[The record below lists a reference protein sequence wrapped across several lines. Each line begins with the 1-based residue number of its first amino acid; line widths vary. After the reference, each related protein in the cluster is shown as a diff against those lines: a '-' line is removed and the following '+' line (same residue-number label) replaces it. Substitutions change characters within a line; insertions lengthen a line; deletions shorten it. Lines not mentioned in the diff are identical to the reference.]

1 MNEFNIES
9 PSQAKIMPP
18 DQPERLRI
26 AVLIPCYNEEQSIAK
41 VVRDFRA
48 ALGNATIYVY
58 DNASDDRTA
67 EIARDAGAI
76 VRFEPI
82 RGKGNVV
89 RRMFADVD
97 ADVYVMVDGDD
108 TYDAAVAPQLV
119 ERLLADGLDLVN
131 AVRAAENG
139 AAYRLGHRFGNVLLT
154 GVVAQLFGDRFSD
167 MLSGYKVF
175 SRRFV
180 KSFPTLVGG
189 FEIETELTVHA
200 LELRMLLAEVPTRYQ
215 DRPQGSTSKLH
226 TFRDGFRILWT
237 ILTLVREERPLPFFA
252 TIFVLLV
259 SLSIGLALP
268 LLSVYL
274 ETGLVPRFPTAILA
288 SGTMVLAFLSLVCG
302 LVLDTVTRGRQE
314 VKRLHYLA
322 YGPPPKPIAVP
333 KSDQ

>member
-1 MNEFNIES
+1 M
-9 PSQAKIMPP
+9 PS
-18 DQPERLRI
+18 DQRERLRV
-26 AVLIPCYNEEQSIAK
+26 AVLIPCYNEEQAIAA

-48 ALGNATIYVY
+48 ALGDAPIYVY
-58 DNASDDRTA
+58 DNASSDRTG
-67 EIARDAGAI
+67 EVAREAGAI

-97 ADVYVMVDGDD
+97 ADVYVLVDGDD
-108 TYDAAVAPQLV
+108 TYEAAAAPKLI
-119 ERLLADGLDLVN
+119 ERLLTDGLDLVT
-131 AVRAAENG
+131 AVRTAEHG
-139 AAYRLGHRFGNVLLT
+139 EAYRFGHRFGNVLLT

-180 KSFPTLVGG
+180 KTFPTLAGG

-200 LELRMLLAEVPTRYQ
+200 LELRMLLAEVPTKYR
-215 DRPQGSTSKLH
+215 DRPQGSTSKLN
-226 TFRDGFRILWT
+226 TFRDGFKILWT

-252 TIFVLLV
+252 TIFVLLM
-259 SLSIGLALP
+259 SFSIGVALP
-268 LLSVYL
+268 LFFVYL

-288 SGTMVLAFLSLVCG
+288 SATTVLAFLSLVCG
-302 LVLDTVTRGRQE
+302 LVLQTVTRGRQE

-322 YGPPPKPIAVP
+322 YGPPPKPIAGP
-333 KSDQ
+333 ESDT

>member
-1 MNEFNIES
+1 MNELHNES
-9 PSQAKIMPP
+9 ASQEKVMPP
-18 DQPERLRI
+18 NQPERLRI
-26 AVLIPCYNEEQSIAK
+26 AVLIPCYNEEQSIAN

-48 ALGNATIYVY
+48 ALGDATIYVY
-58 DNASDDRTA
+58 DNASDDKTA
-67 EIARDAGAI
+67 EVAREAGAI

-108 TYDAAVAPQLV
+108 TYDAAMAPQLV
-119 ERLLADGLDLVN
+119 ERLLTDGLDLVN
-131 AVRAAENG
+131 GLRTAEQG
-139 AAYRLGHRFGNVLLT
+139 EAYRMGHRFGNILLT

-180 KSFPTLVGG
+180 KSFPTLAGG

-200 LELRMLLAEVPTRYQ
+200 LELRMLLAEVPTSYR

-226 TFRDGFRILWT
+226 TFRDGFRILFT
-237 ILTLVREERPLPFFA
+237 ILTLVREERPLPFFV
-252 TIFVLLV
+252 TIFVLLA
-259 SLSIGLALP
+259 SLSIGMALP
-268 LLSVYL
+268 LLPVYL

-322 YGPPPKPIAVP
+322 YGPPPKPPAAP
-333 KSDQ
+333 QNDS

>member
-1 MNEFNIES
+1 MNELHNES
-9 PSQAKIMPP
+9 ASQEKVMPP
-18 DQPERLRI
+18 NQPERLRV
-26 AVLIPCYNEEQSIAK
+26 AVLIPCYNEEQSIAN

-48 ALGNATIYVY
+48 ALGDATIYVY
-58 DNASDDRTA
+58 DNASDDKTA
-67 EIARDAGAI
+67 EVAREAGAI

-108 TYDAAVAPQLV
+108 TYDAAMAPQLV
-119 ERLLADGLDLVN
+119 ERLLTDGLDLVN
-131 AVRAAENG
+131 GLRTAEQG
-139 AAYRLGHRFGNVLLT
+139 EAYRMGHRFGNILLT

-180 KSFPTLVGG
+180 KSFPTLAGG

-200 LELRMLLAEVPTRYQ
+200 LELRMLLAEVPTSYR

-226 TFRDGFRILWT
+226 TFRDGFRILFT
-237 ILTLVREERPLPFFA
+237 ILTLVREERPLPFFV
-252 TIFVLLV
+252 TIFVLLA
-259 SLSIGLALP
+259 SLSIGMALP
-268 LLSVYL
+268 LLPVYL

-322 YGPPPKPIAVP
+322 YGPPPKPPAAP
-333 KSDQ
+333 QNDS

>member
-1 MNEFNIES
+1 
-9 PSQAKIMPP
+9 
-18 DQPERLRI
+18 
-26 AVLIPCYNEEQSIAK
+26 
-41 VVRDFRA
+41 
-48 ALGNATIYVY
+48 
-58 DNASDDRTA
+58 
-67 EIARDAGAI
+67 
-76 VRFEPI
+76 
-82 RGKGNVV
+82 
-89 RRMFADVD
+89 
-97 ADVYVMVDGDD
+97 
-108 TYDAAVAPQLV
+108 VAPQLV

-180 KSFPTLVGG
+180 KSFPTLAGG

-215 DRPQGSTSKLH
+215 DRPQGSTSKLR
-226 TFRDGFRILWT
+226 TFRDGFRILRT

-252 TIFVLLV
+252 TIFVLLA
-259 SLSIGLALP
+259 SLSIGVALP
-268 LLSVYL
+268 LLFVYL

-288 SGTMVLAFLSLVCG
+288 SATMLLAFLNLGCG

-322 YGPPPKPIAVP
+322 YGPPPRSIAVP
-333 KSDQ
+333 RSDK

>member
-1 MNEFNIES
+1 MNKPNIES
-9 PSQAKIMPP
+9 PSQAKTMPP
-18 DQPERLRI
+18 NQPERLRI

-41 VVRDFRA
+41 VVRDFRS
-48 ALGNATIYVY
+48 ALGDATIYVY

-67 EIARDAGAI
+67 EIAREAGAI

-97 ADVYVMVDGDD
+97 ADVYIMVDGDD

-119 ERLLADGLDLVN
+119 ERLLTDGLDLVT
-131 AVRAAENG
+131 AVRTAERG
-139 AAYRLGHRFGNVLLT
+139 KAYRLGHRFGNVLLT
-154 GVVAQLFGDRFSD
+154 GVVAQLFGNRFSD

-215 DRPQGSTSKLH
+215 DRPRGSTSKLR

-252 TIFVLLV
+252 TIFVLLA
-259 SLSIGLALP
+259 SLSMGLALP
-268 LLSVYL
+268 LMFVYL

-288 SGTMVLAFLSLVCG
+288 SAMMVLAFLSLVCG

-322 YGPPPKPIAVP
+322 YGPPQKPIAVP
-333 KSDQ
+333 QSDK